1 MVTMTNGFLG
11 INSIYLTFFFFYCIF
26 FSVSTDSQELP
37 YMENI
42 RKHSFGF
49 LLKMTTHKH
58 WAIKLRDLSII
69 RSIVSMTQSET
80 LPGFTGAL
88 HHSIRWVWNV
98 RKKFFFPGRTLQDP
112 KLLRKGHEQP
122 VTTVFSRFAMFT
134 EVPNFLD
141 PQCP

>member
-1 MVTMTNGFLG
+1 MTNGFLG

-58 WAIKLRDLSII
+58 WAIKLRGLSII

-88 HHSIRWVWNV
+88 HHSIR
-98 RKKFFFPGRTLQDP
+98 
-112 KLLRKGHEQP
+112 
-122 VTTVFSRFAMFT
+122 
-134 EVPNFLD
+134 
-141 PQCP
+141 